1 MRVMGTKNSKG
12 KRTLLRSTA
21 AMYLLQI
28 AKYLF
33 PFITLPYLARVL
45 GTDGFAVRSYVL
57 SVMTFVSMVAEFG
70 FMNYAIAQIIGGGLE
85 RENVS
90 KVSSGIMYARL
101 VLFVPLLFAVAAMDA
116 TVLIMHE
123 NQAYV
128 WIAFAGVFFGSLLPD
143 FVFRAYEKMGI
154 ITVRYVVSKGVSVA
168 LTFLLIHAPEDLI
181 LVPVLD
187 LVTSFIAFVWSWWA
201 AVGRF
206 GVKLV
211 KVPWNRIWRDL
222 SRSSVYFVS
231 GLSTIVFSSL
241 TTFLIGIF
249 NTSATDIAYW
259 GIATIVINGL
269 ASLYSPLSQSL
280 YPHYMKRAKDGEDF
294 SLRRLY
300 LLCLG
305 PLALGMVLLAVLAEP
320 VMWVLGGSDYIEG
333 SYVIAILS
341 PLVMASFYV
350 QLSGWPSLGAVGKVN
365 ELTKTTVVSMVFH
378 VAELVLLAVFTN
390 YELCFVAIAR
400 TLSEIVLAV
409 LRVVECRKAGVI

>member
-1 MRVMGTKNSKG
+1 MGSKSNSEQQ
-12 KRTLLRSTA
+12 TLLRSTA

-70 FMNYAIAQIIGGGLE
+70 FMNYAIAQIIGGGLKK
-85 RENVS
+85 ENVS
-90 KVSSGIMYARL
+90 RVSSGIMCARL
-101 VLFVPLLFAVAAMDA
+101 VLLVPLFFAVAAINA
-116 TVLIMHE
+116 TVSIVHE

-128 WIAFAGVFFGSLLPD
+128 WIAFVGVFLGSLLPD

-154 ITVRYVVSKGVSVA
+154 ITLRYVVSKGVSVV
-168 LTFLLIHAPEDLI
+168 LTFLLIHSPEDLL

-187 LVTSFIAFVWSWWA
+187 LVTSAIAFVWSWWA
-201 AVGRF
+201 AVDRF

-211 KVPWNRIWRDL
+211 RVPWNWIWRDL

-241 TTFLIGIF
+241 TTFLIGVF

-259 GIATIVINGL
+259 GIAAIVINGL

-280 YPHYMKRAKDGEDF
+280 YPHYMKRASKGGIL

-305 PLALGMVLLAVLAEP
+305 PLVVGMVLLAVLSEP
-320 VMWVLGGSDYIEG
+320 VMWVLGGPDYVEG
-333 SYVIAILS
+333 SYVIALLS
-341 PLVMASFYV
+341 PLVIASFYV

-365 ELTKTTVVSMVFH
+365 ELTKTTVISMVFH
-378 VAELVLLAVFTN
+378 VAGLVLLAVFTS
-390 YELCFVAIAR
+390 YELIYVAIAR
-400 TLSEIVLAV
+400 MLSEVVLAV
-409 LRVVECRKAGVI
+409 LRVNECRKAGVI

>member
-1 MRVMGTKNSKG
+1 MMGSKSNSEQQ
-12 KRTLLRSTA
+12 TLLRSTA

-70 FMNYAIAQIIGGGLE
+70 FMNYAIAQIIGGGLKK
-85 RENVS
+85 ENVS
-90 KVSSGIMYARL
+90 RVSSGIMCARL
-101 VLFVPLLFAVAAMDA
+101 VLLVPLFFAVAAINA
-116 TVLIMHE
+116 TVSIVHE

-128 WIAFAGVFFGSLLPD
+128 WIAFVGVFLGSLLPD

-154 ITVRYVVSKGVSVA
+154 ITLRYVVSKGVSVV
-168 LTFLLIHAPEDLI
+168 LTFLLIHSPEDLL

-187 LVTSFIAFVWSWWA
+187 LVTSAIAFVWSWWA
-201 AVGRF
+201 AVDRF

-211 KVPWNRIWRDL
+211 RVPWNWIWRDL

-241 TTFLIGIF
+241 TTFLIGVF

-259 GIATIVINGL
+259 GIAAIVINGL

-280 YPHYMKRAKDGEDF
+280 YPHYMKRASKGGIL

-305 PLALGMVLLAVLAEP
+305 PLVVGMVLLAVLSEP
-320 VMWVLGGSDYIEG
+320 VMWVLGGPDYVEG
-333 SYVIAILS
+333 SYVIALLS
-341 PLVMASFYV
+341 PLVIASFYV

-365 ELTKTTVVSMVFH
+365 ELTKTTVISMVFH
-378 VAELVLLAVFTN
+378 VAGLVLLAVFTS
-390 YELCFVAIAR
+390 YELIYVAIAR
-400 TLSEIVLAV
+400 MLSEVVLAV
-409 LRVVECRKAGVI
+409 LRVNECRKAGVI

>member
-1 MRVMGTKNSKG
+1 MMGSKSNSEQQ
-12 KRTLLRSTA
+12 TLLRSTA

-70 FMNYAIAQIIGGGLE
+70 FMNYAIAQIIGGGLKK
-85 RENVS
+85 ENVS
-90 KVSSGIMYARL
+90 RVSSGIMCARL
-101 VLFVPLLFAVAAMDA
+101 VLLVPLFFAVAAINA
-116 TVLIMHE
+116 TVSIMHE

-128 WIAFAGVFFGSLLPD
+128 WIAFVGVFFGSLLPD

-154 ITVRYVVSKGVSVA
+154 ITLRYVVSKGVSVV
-168 LTFLLIHAPEDLI
+168 LTFLLIHSPEDLL

-187 LVTSFIAFVWSWWA
+187 LVTSAIAFVWSWWA
-201 AVGRF
+201 AVDRF

-211 KVPWNRIWRDL
+211 RVPWNWIWRDL

-241 TTFLIGIF
+241 TTFLIGVF

-280 YPHYMKRAKDGEDF
+280 YPHYMKRASKGGIL

-305 PLALGMVLLAVLAEP
+305 PLVVGMVLLAVLSEP
-320 VMWVLGGSDYIEG
+320 VMWVLGGPDYVEG
-333 SYVIAILS
+333 SYVIALLS
-341 PLVMASFYV
+341 PLVIASFYV

-365 ELTKTTVVSMVFH
+365 ELTKTTVISMVFH
-378 VAELVLLAVFTN
+378 VAGLVLLAVFTS
-390 YELCFVAIAR
+390 YGLIYVAIAR
-400 TLSEIVLAV
+400 MLSEVVLAV
-409 LRVVECRKAGVI
+409 LRVNECRKAGVI

>member
-1 MRVMGTKNSKG
+1 MMSSKNNG
-12 KRTLLRSTA
+12 ERQTLLRSTA
-21 AMYLLQI
+21 AMNLLQI

-85 RENVS
+85 KENVS

-101 VLFVPLLFAVAAMDA
+101 VLFVPLLFAVAAMNA
-116 TVLIMHE
+116 TVSIMQG

-128 WIAFAGVFFGSLLPD
+128 WIAFVGVFFGSLLPD

-154 ITVRYVVSKGVSVA
+154 ITLRYVVSKGVSVV
-168 LTFLLIHAPEDLI
+168 LTFLLIHSPEDLL

-187 LVTSFIAFVWSWWA
+187 LITSVIAFVWSWWA
-201 AVGRF
+201 AVDRF
-206 GVKLV
+206 EVKLV
-211 KVPWNRIWRDL
+211 RVPWSQIWRDF

-241 TTFLIGIF
+241 TTFLIGVF

-280 YPHYMKRAKDGEDF
+280 YPHYMKRASNGGSL

-305 PLALGMVLLAVLAEP
+305 PLAAGMVLLAVLAEP
-320 VMWVLGGSDYIEG
+320 VMWVLGGSDYVGG
-333 SYVIAILS
+333 SYVIALLS
-341 PLVMASFYV
+341 PLVIASFYV

-365 ELTKTTVVSMVFH
+365 ELTKTTIVSMVFH
-378 VAELVLLAVFTN
+378 VAELALLAAFTG
-390 YELCFVAIAR
+390 YELIYVAIAR
-400 TLSEIVLAV
+400 TLSEVVLAV
-409 LRVVECRKAGVI
+409 LRVNECRKAGVI

>member
-1 MRVMGTKNSKG
+1 MMSSKNNG
-12 KRTLLRSTA
+12 ERQTLLRSTA

-85 RENVS
+85 KENVS

-101 VLFVPLLFAVAAMDA
+101 VLFVPLLFAVAAMNA
-116 TVLIMHE
+116 TVSIMQG

-128 WIAFAGVFFGSLLPD
+128 WIAFVGVFFGSLLPD

-154 ITVRYVVSKGVSVA
+154 ITLRYVVSKGVSVV
-168 LTFLLIHAPEDLI
+168 LTFLLIHSPEDLL

-187 LVTSFIAFVWSWWA
+187 LVTSVIAFVWSWWA
-201 AVGRF
+201 AVDRF
-206 GVKLV
+206 EVKLV
-211 KVPWNRIWRDL
+211 RVPWSQIWRDF

-241 TTFLIGIF
+241 TTFLIGVF

-280 YPHYMKRAKDGEDF
+280 YPHYMKRVSNGGSL

-305 PLALGMVLLAVLAEP
+305 PLAAGMVLLAVLAEP
-320 VMWVLGGSDYIEG
+320 VMWVLGGSEYVGG
-333 SYVIAILS
+333 SYVIALLS
-341 PLVMASFYV
+341 PLVIASFYV

-378 VAELVLLAVFTN
+378 VAELALLAAFTG
-390 YELCFVAIAR
+390 YELIYVAIAR
-400 TLSEIVLAV
+400 TLSEVVLAV
-409 LRVVECRKAGVI
+409 LRVNECRKAGVI

>member
-1 MRVMGTKNSKG
+1 MMGSKNNSEQQ
-12 KRTLLRSTA
+12 TLLRSTA

-70 FMNYAIAQIIGGGLE
+70 FMNYAIAQIIEGGLKK
-85 RENVS
+85 ENVS
-90 KVSSGIMYARL
+90 RVSSGIMCARL
-101 VLFVPLLFAVAAMDA
+101 VLLVPLFFAVAAINA
-116 TVLIMHE
+116 TVSIMHE
-123 NQAYV
+123 NEAYV
-128 WIAFAGVFFGSLLPD
+128 WIAFVGVFFGSLLPD

-154 ITVRYVVSKGVSVA
+154 ITLRYVVSKGVSVV
-168 LTFLLIHAPEDLI
+168 LTFLLIHSPEDLL
-181 LVPVLD
+181 LVPILD
-187 LVTSFIAFVWSWWA
+187 LVTSAIAFVWSWWA
-201 AVGRF
+201 AVDRF

-211 KVPWNRIWRDL
+211 RVPWNWIWRDL

-241 TTFLIGIF
+241 TTFLIGVF

-280 YPHYMKRAKDGEDF
+280 YPHYMKRASKGGIL

-305 PLALGMVLLAVLAEP
+305 PLVVGMVLLAVLSEP
-320 VMWVLGGSDYIEG
+320 VMWVLGGPDYVEG
-333 SYVIAILS
+333 SYVIALLS
-341 PLVMASFYV
+341 PLVIASFYV

-365 ELTKTTVVSMVFH
+365 ELTKTTVISMVFH
-378 VAELVLLAVFTN
+378 VAGLVLLAVFTS
-390 YELCFVAIAR
+390 YELIYVAIAR
-400 TLSEIVLAV
+400 MLSEVVLAV
-409 LRVVECRKAGVI
+409 LRVNECRKAGVI